1 VGAAVASAFSV
12 VVSSVPVWEEEQG
25 SVEDLAMPSP
35 EEHKA
40 KEDAEMIERLRRKA
54 ELQKQMT
61 RPTTYRSSFQSEISL
76 KWRSRKE

>member
-1 VGAAVASAFSV
+1 VGAAVASASSV

-40 KEDAEMIERLRRKA
+40 KEVRVSGLATVKQFRAILR
-54 ELQKQMT
+54 
-61 RPTTYRSSFQSEISL
+61 EIKNSL
-76 KWRSRKE
+76 LVQTAALICMM